1 MSGIKYPHIRRDESN
16 FNSYHGQK
24 VLDPYFWLEDS
35 DSEETKKFVEDQN
48 SITAE
53 YLNDCEVKSKLYD
66 RLKELWDYPKYGCPF
81 KRGSR
86 YFYFY
91 NSGLQ
96 NQSVMYVQ
104 ESWSAEAKVF
114 LDPNEIAPD
123 GTISIQG
130 YEFSI
135 DSNCFA
141 YGLSQNGSDWYK
153 IKFKDVSTKED
164 LPDVLENV
172 KFSCMSW
179 THDNKGLFYNRYPK
193 IEGKQ
198 DGTETSSNKNQ
209 KLYYHRMGTDQ
220 SEDILCAELPE
231 NPDWLLGAE
240 VSEDGRYV
248 LFSVRNGYYPVNK
261 LYYVDLETLGY
272 EIKDRLPCV
281 KLIDNFDAEYVYI
294 ANNGTMFT
302 FKTNLNAP
310 KYKVINIDFA
320 KPEMESWKTL
330 IEEDEKDVI
339 EWVGCVNK
347 DKLVVCTLHD
357 IKNKLFI
364 HSLVDGTRLCQL
376 PLDAGAVIGYSG
388 QRNQT
393 EIFYKFTSFL
403 APGTIF
409 HWDLSDE
416 SSEPK
421 VFREIEVKGF
431 NASDY
436 ETEQVF
442 VESKDGT
449 KVPVFIMHK
458 KGIFLDGN
466 NPCLLY
472 GYGGLN
478 FPIMPEFSIK
488 RLIFIQH
495 LGGVLA
501 IANIRGGTE
510 YGEDWHRAG
519 TCERKQNVFDDF
531 QVAAEYLVKN
541 KYTSSEKLAIE
552 GRSNGGLLV
561 AACANQR
568 PELYKCVL
576 CHVGLLDMLKFHKFT
591 IGHIWVTEFG
601 CADKENEFEYLINY
615 SPLHNI
621 RKPEQENSQY
631 PAMLLLTADHD
642 DTVVPLHSFKFISEL
657 QHVMGSAENQT
668 NPLLIRIEMKAG
680 HGEGKPTAMLIEEA
694 ADSYAFLAKNIGAVW
709 KN

>member
-281 KLIDNFDAEYVYI
+281 KLIDNFDAEYVVSI
-294 ANNGTMFT
+294 Q
-302 FKTNLNAP
+302 NALASS
-310 KYKVINIDFA
+310 KSTVILSKIG
-320 KPEMESWKTL
+320 KR
-330 IEEDEKDVI
+330 
-339 EWVGCVNK
+339 
-347 DKLVVCTLHD
+347 
-357 IKNKLFI
+357 KN
-364 HSLVDGTRLCQL
+364 V
-376 PLDAGAVIGYSG
+376 
-388 QRNQT
+388 
-393 EIFYKFTSFL
+393 
-403 APGTIF
+403 
-409 HWDLSDE
+409 
-416 SSEPK
+416 
-421 VFREIEVKGF
+421 
-431 NASDY
+431 
-436 ETEQVF
+436 
-442 VESKDGT
+442 
-449 KVPVFIMHK
+449 
-458 KGIFLDGN
+458 
-466 NPCLLY
+466 
-472 GYGGLN
+472 
-478 FPIMPEFSIK
+478 
-488 RLIFIQH
+488 
-495 LGGVLA
+495 
-501 IANIRGGTE
+501 
-510 YGEDWHRAG
+510 
-519 TCERKQNVFDDF
+519 
-531 QVAAEYLVKN
+531 
-541 KYTSSEKLAIE
+541 
-552 GRSNGGLLV
+552 
-561 AACANQR
+561 
-568 PELYKCVL
+568 
-576 CHVGLLDMLKFHKFT
+576 
-591 IGHIWVTEFG
+591 
-601 CADKENEFEYLINY
+601 
-615 SPLHNI
+615 
-621 RKPEQENSQY
+621 
-631 PAMLLLTADHD
+631 
-642 DTVVPLHSFKFISEL
+642 
-657 QHVMGSAENQT
+657 
-668 NPLLIRIEMKAG
+668 
-680 HGEGKPTAMLIEEA
+680 
-694 ADSYAFLAKNIGAVW
+694 
-709 KN
+709 